1 MDPTSSAALAQTGAQ
16 TKTTE
21 VVDVSYDASLTT
33 DMSTSFSSHMDKVR
47 AAQNTTAVTE
57 PSEAARAVF
66 KPLDRLN
73 SEAQELVQY
82 AQEAAASGNDLSPSE
97 IIMLTVRSQEFMFHA
112 QLTANVANRTADGM
126 SQLFRQ
132 QG

>member
-97 IIMLTVRSQEFMFHA
+97 IIMLTVRSQEFMDSKGSE
-112 QLTANVANRTADGM
+112 Q
-126 SQLFRQ
+126 
-132 QG
+132 